1 MLHLRSVELE
11 HRRIPP
17 DIRYPFT
24 LPLLQSFERI
34 EFTTPITFFVGEN
47 GTGKS
52 TLLSAIAAAIGS
64 IVVGNDSID
73 EDPDLANARELS
85 HCIKLNWNVRTRKG
99 FFLRAE
105 DFINYTKQ
113 LSRVRAEMEQD
124 LRDVDVKYANR
135 SDFVRS
141 LAKMPFAGQLHALKE
156 SYGDG
161 LDKQSHGES
170 FFSLFYSRFVPGG
183 LYLLDEPETPLSP
196 LKQLSL
202 ISMLRDM
209 ERQGGQFIIAT
220 HSPILMAYPGATIL
234 SFDNLPVFPVPYS
247 ELEHVNLTK
256 DFLNNPDA
264 FLRHL

>member
-1 MLHLRSVELE
+1 MMHLRSVELE
-11 HRRIPP
+11 HKRIPP
-17 DIRYPFT
+17 DNRYPFT
-24 LPLLQSFERI
+24 LPLFRSFERI
-34 EFTTPITFFVGEN
+34 QFTTPVTFFVGEN

-52 TLLSAIAAAIGS
+52 TLLSAIAASIGS
-64 IVVGNDSID
+64 IVVGNDGID
-73 EDPDLANARELS
+73 VNPDLANARELS
-85 HCIKLNWNVRTRKG
+85 NYMKLSWNARTRKG

-113 LSRVRAEMEQD
+113 LSNLRAEMEQD
-124 LRDVDVKYANR
+124 IRDTDVKYENR
-135 SDFVRS
+135 SEYVRN
-141 LAKMPFAGQLHALKE
+141 LAKMPFAGQLHALRE

-170 FFSLFYSRFVPGG
+170 FFSLFHARFVPGG
-183 LYLLDEPETPLSP
+183 VYLLDEPEAPLSP

-202 ISMLRDM
+202 ISMLKDQ

-234 SFDNLPVFPVPYS
+234 SFDTIPLKSVTYS
-247 ELEHVNLTK
+247 ELEHVNLTR

>member
-1 MLHLRSVELE
+1 MSFLRYVELNSRKLSADE
-11 HRRIPP
+11 
-17 DIRYPFT
+17 RYPFT
-24 LPLLQSFERI
+24 LPLVRSFERLL
-34 EFTTPITFFVGEN
+34 FNSPITFFVGEN

-64 IVVGNDSID
+64 IVVGSDGIDTDSD
-73 EDPDLANARELS
+73 FAAARELAP
-85 HCIKLNWNVRTRKG
+85 HLKLTWNVRTRKG

-113 LSRVRAEMEQD
+113 LARMRIEMEADIRQVD
-124 LRDVDVKYANR
+124 KTYATRSQFTRD
-135 SDFVRS
+135 
-141 LAKMPFAGQLHALKE
+141 LAKMPFSGSLQALRN

-170 FFSLFYSRFVPGG
+170 FFNLFHSRFVPGG
-183 LYLLDEPETPLSP
+183 IYLLDEPETPLSP

-202 ISMLRDM
+202 ISMIRDM
-209 ERQGGQFIIAT
+209 ENQGSQFIIAT

-234 SFDNLPVFPVPYS
+234 SFDDLPARPVPYS
-247 ELEHVNLTK
+247 ELEHVNLTR
-256 DFLNNPDA
+256 DFLNHPDR